1 MKQHIYVRSAVSPK
15 FRHYAKVDEALE
27 TLFGLNYETYRNK
40 SDWLSTDYGTLRYEI
55 STAMGDSS
63 SYAIRIYFDPDDF
76 DPRLFKDLLV
86 NAKNAGI
93 NVSSQYMNGNSD
105 FGKSEPQINL
115 KVGKVYPYDFDTK
128 AAIERYVE
136 NLSNDYFGIDKA
148 HCNAIKESVDSI
160 EFRLECYYVSSW
172 IWGDEGRVAEE
183 AARTWLSNTDQSDFD
198 NFASTIPSSILSQFT
213 SVVSAKVTYIGNDY
227 RKGDIDFKVK
237 F

>member
-63 SYAIRIYFDPDDF
+63 SYAIRVYFDPDDF
-76 DPRLFKDLLV
+76 DPRLFKELIADAV
-86 NAKNAGI
+86 RNDI
-93 NVSSQYMNGNSD
+93 YVSAQFINGNGD

-115 KVGKVYPYDFDTK
+115 KVSKVYPYDFDTK
-128 AAIERYVE
+128 IAIERYVE
-136 NLSNDYFGIDKA
+136 DLCNDYFGIDKA
-148 HCNAIKESVDSI
+148 HCKVMKESVDSI
-160 EFRLECYYVSSW
+160 EFMLECYYVSIW
-172 IWGDEGRVAEE
+172 TWGDEGRVAEE
-183 AARTWLSNTDQSDFD
+183 AARTWLSSIDQSDFD

-213 SVVSAKVTYIGNDY
+213 SAVSAKVTYIGSNY
-227 RKGDIDFKVK
+227 RKGDIIFKVK